1 MELVEGDVCRAQK
14 DAQDLREAQVSGGQL
29 GVELVRGTRA
39 APPRPRPRS
48 LQRLYAPTPNTAPLT
63 RLRARSL
70 CCLAPRPVLTTAPH
84 RAYAQYSASRARSL
98 CCLAPRPVLCT
109 PRSCHGNALDP
120 LPGCNLRDRVESCHP
135 PWSHANALSCS
146 LLCARTLLR
155 RPTLGMLS
163 ALPSPLRLATAC
175 MQVLTTAPMCSPRPC
190 PRCRWLELLAERDR
204 MKRFFRRLM
213 NMELAR
219 SFSSWLSHLDD
230 LAEQARL
237 IGSDCV

>member
-1 MELVEGDVCRAQK
+1 ME
-14 DAQDLREAQVSGGQL
+14 
-29 GVELVRGTRA
+29 
-39 APPRPRPRS
+39 
-48 LQRLYAPTPNTAPLT
+48 
-63 RLRARSL
+63 
-70 CCLAPRPVLTTAPH
+70 
-84 RAYAQYSASRARSL
+84 
-98 CCLAPRPVLCT
+98 
-109 PRSCHGNALDP
+109 
-120 LPGCNLRDRVESCHP
+120 
-135 PWSHANALSCS
+135 PWECS

-155 RPTLGMLS
+155 RPTLGML
-163 ALPSPLRLATAC
+163 LHCPHLLRLATAC